1 MFSNADSFVR
11 NSYLS
16 SFTDVQQMNNPVMK
30 GNSNVSNLVSIRPAV
45 PSPFNVPYHYV
56 PLVVDNSGYRIRSF
70 SKNAFL
76 LQLASNVYSVLSVKT
91 PEEFVDLSSTV
102 LSSEPEEVC
111 VEKPQV
117 TRLRQ
122 RKNYDNNSK
131 HKILHLYE
139 EYSKSPKR
147 MTIRG
152 IATAIYKKLKK
163 EKYLLLFI

>member
-1 MFSNADSFVR
+1 
-11 NSYLS
+11 
-16 SFTDVQQMNNPVMK
+16 MK
-30 GNSNVSNLVSIRPAV
+30 GNSDVSNLVSIRPAV

-56 PLVVDNSGYRIRSF
+56 PLVVDNSGYKIRSF

-111 VEKPQV
+111 VDKPQV
-117 TRLRQ
+117 TRSRQ